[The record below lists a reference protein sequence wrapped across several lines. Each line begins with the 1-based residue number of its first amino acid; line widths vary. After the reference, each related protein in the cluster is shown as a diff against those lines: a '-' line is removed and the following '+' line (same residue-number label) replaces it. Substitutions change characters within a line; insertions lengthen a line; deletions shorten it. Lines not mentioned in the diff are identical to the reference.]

1 MNDLLDAYSLK
12 TVVRLFALITVLI
25 VVVNAL
31 A

>member
-1 MNDLLDAYSLK
+1 MNDLFDAHSLK